1 MEEDPK
7 RNFPKEDMQ
16 MATRHT
22 KKKKKKHTTLQSI
35 REMQIKTTIRY
46 HVIFVRMTVIKKMTN
61 YNC

>member
-22 KKKKKKHTTLQSI
+22 KKKKKKTHNITKQPG
-35 REMQIKTTIRY
+35 
-46 HVIFVRMTVIKKMTN
+46 N
-61 YNC
+61 AN

>member
-22 KKKKKKHTTLQSI
+22 KKKKKKTLNI
-35 REMQIKTTIRY
+35 TK
-46 HVIFVRMTVIKKMTN
+46 HPGN
-61 YNC
+61 AN